1 MPSPGINVIVRAIS
15 PKPSLIIIAGLDD
28 PRVAEVESIAAIA
41 LEDLAA
47 RPPDPITL
55 VFLLRHFATTDRDA
69 IRETLGEALADALAR
84 HSDDAALARR
94 AAWLLLF
101 REAAALSNDERLV
114 SAAAALSDGIRRDW
128 RTHPSVADA
137 MYSVDA
143 CLRAADLDGD
153 RAGALIAAAVDQLE
167 RIVGESYGPGEGIG
181 DYADH
186 VRAAAALVTAYDVT
200 GRLPYAMLAEELMQ
214 ASTRLSAGSDFAM
227 GCEAARVFC
236 RLAALHDDAA
246 YRAAAVIAPNA
257 DYRDDASRLL
267 AALSPRA
274 RAEDAPIYGLAL
286 NELLALTVESPDTY
300 GY

>member
-1 MPSPGINVIVRAIS
+1 MPSPGINVIVRAINVR
-15 PKPSLIIIAGLDD
+15 PSLIIIAGLDD
-28 PRVAEVESIAAIA
+28 PGVAEIESIAAIV
-41 LEDLAA
+41 LDGLLA
-47 RPPDPITL
+47 RPPDPIAL

-69 IRETLGEALADALAR
+69 IREMLGEALTHALAC
-84 HSDDAALARR
+84 HADDVSLAQR

-101 REAAALSNDERLV
+101 REAAALSNDERL
-114 SAAAALSDGIRRDW
+114 AAVAIQLIDGLRRDW
-128 RTHPSVADA
+128 RSPGSVADA

-153 RAGALIAAAVDQLE
+153 RAGAVIAAAVDQLE

-186 VRAAAALVTAYDVT
+186 VRSAAALVTAYDVT

-214 ASTRLSAGSDFAM
+214 ASTRMSSGPDFTMA
-227 GCEAARVFC
+227 CEAARVFC
-236 RLAALHDDAA
+236 RLAAAHDDAG

-257 DYRDDASRLL
+257 DYRADASRLL

-274 RAEDAPIYGLAL
+274 RAENAPIYALAL
-286 NELLALTVESPDTY
+286 SELLALNSPR
-300 GY
+300 

>member
-1 MPSPGINVIVRAIS
+1 MQ
-15 PKPSLIIIAGLDD
+15 PSLIIIAGLGD

-41 LEDLAA
+41 LESVLA
-47 RPPDPITL
+47 RPPDPIAL
-55 VFLLRHFATTDRDA
+55 VFLLRHFATTDQDS
-69 IRETLGEALADALAR
+69 IREVLGEALTDALAL
-84 HSDDAALARR
+84 HVDDAVPPRR

-101 REAAALSNDERLV
+101 REAAALSNDDRL
-114 SAAAALSDGIRRDW
+114 SAAALRLTDSLKRDW
-128 RTHPSVADA
+128 RSPGSVADA

-143 CLRAADLDGD
+143 CLRAADLNGD
-153 RAGALIAAAVDQLE
+153 RAGPLIAAAVDQLE

-186 VRAAAALVTAYDVT
+186 VRSAAALVTAYDVT

-214 ASTRLSAGSDFAM
+214 TSTRVSAGRDFTM
-227 GCEAARVFC
+227 ECEAARVFC
-236 RLAALHDDAA
+236 RLAAVHDDAG

-257 DYRDDASRLL
+257 DYRGDASRLL

-274 RAEDAPIYGLAL
+274 RAEDAPMYGLAL
-286 NELLALTVESPDTY
+286 SELLALTVESPDTY